1 MTEITVAEFIKYISK
16 QVKDPYGRLVGKIAA
31 FISDTLSNVKAV
43 VLEHGDGEYNSYSTE
58 YVVIESDIIK
68 ILSELKVE
76 AGKLTKE
83 LELTWKKNLALEE
96 LLEKKEVSQEV
107 YEHFQSQFNATLK
120 ELKGKAME
128 IVDKIK
134 ARIAELDSQIRIL
147 QLASASAKISHKI
160 GEIDDAYFNSITNI
174 IQTGMNRIA
183 SEKRDLESSANELE
197 KLLAEPPKLSRS
209 DKKDVEALVVRVKE

>member
-1 MTEITVAEFIKYISK
+1 MVEVTVAEFIKYISK

-76 AGKLTKE
+76 ANKLAKE

-96 LLEKKEVSQEV
+96 LLEKKEISQEV
-107 YEHFQSQFNATLK
+107 YEHFQSQFSSTFK
-120 ELKGKAME
+120 ELKGKAIE

-134 ARIAELDSQIRIL
+134 ARIAELDSQTKIL
-147 QLASASAKISHKI
+147 QLALASAKISHRI
-160 GEIDDAYFNSITNI
+160 GEIDDAYFNSITNM

-183 SEKRDLESSANELE
+183 SERRDLENSVNELE
-197 KLLAEPPKLSRS
+197 KLLTEPPKLSKSEKR
-209 DKKDVEALVVRVKE
+209 DVETLVVKVKE